1 MGLDISNDADCN
13 GMGRLGKHNSQAAK
27 KTRNCT
33 ANGWILGQSR
43 DGPQGCQAGFLW
55 GFLKFA
61 PCDALWR
68 GSGLPKRKS
77 SEPNCRRTSRCE
89 EICTNRAWDQSGPQ
103 AAPLASANP
112 SAPSPLNEMDQLVSA
127 ARLLEILWDQATR
140 PSVRWLRTQ
149 QKRRAIPYIQIGRR
163 IWKTLAGEWNPP
175 GAGDDFPARQ
185 I

>member
-1 MGLDISNDADCN
+1 MLYGGAVAS
-13 GMGRLGKHNSQAAK
+13 
-27 KTRNCT
+27 
-33 ANGWILGQSR
+33 
-43 DGPQGCQAGFLW
+43 P
-55 GFLKFA
+55 
-61 PCDALWR
+61 
-68 GSGLPKRKS
+68 SG
-77 SEPNCRRTSRCE
+77 
-89 EICTNRAWDQSGPQ
+89 NRASQIAAEHQGVKKSVPTARRDQSGPQ

-163 IWKTLAGEWNPP
+163 IWKTLAGEWNPT